1 LIAPSEP
8 PSVLVEPK
16 KRGGSVFVQNK
27 RRRPSLPLTTGVAQL
42 FAPAPP
48 LPSSQSQ
55 PHPPTLPSPPLLLR
69 RRTPRPGAEPLG
81 RDVHGVVQPACH
93 QGTLVGGPGR
103 CTEMGG
109 LRLWGG
115 LLGLLS
121 DGMSGTPPP
130 PATGKR
136 HGDATLPWGHAQ
148 KKCGKQAL
156 QVCPGPPESFGESHI
171 LICRRP
177 EPGGR
182 SEDSGS
188 GQTKGTHANTNQGI
202 VTPMH
207 KHWLLVQ
214 PCIGG
219 KRIRKG
225 GKKSEFERLGEGR
238 GHRRPGMAPVRP
250 PKPCQ
255 GSLLKSGKQ
264 SPCTPGPPN

>member
-1 LIAPSEP
+1 MIAPSEP

-130 PATGKR
+130 
-136 HGDATLPWGHAQ
+136 LPQLG
-148 KKCGKQAL
+148 
-156 QVCPGPPESFGESHI
+156 
-171 LICRRP
+171 
-177 EPGGR
+177 
-182 SEDSGS
+182 
-188 GQTKGTHANTNQGI
+188 KGTGMRHS
-202 VTPMH
+202 
-207 KHWLLVQ
+207 L
-214 PCIGG
+214 GG
-219 KRIRKG
+219 MP
-225 GKKSEFERLGEGR
+225 KKNAGN
-238 GHRRPGMAPVRP
+238 RPSRCV
-250 PKPCQ
+250 
-255 GSLLKSGKQ
+255 L
-264 SPCTPGPPN
+264 GPPNPSVKAIYSSAEGRSRAAARRTLGQGRRKGRMQIRIRASSPPCINTGSWCNRALGGNALEKVAKKANLRDWVKGEGIVAPEWRRSDPRNPVRGLS

>member
-1 LIAPSEP
+1 MSKTSAAGPPCLSPPVSLSCSPLRLPCPPPNPSHILQ
-8 PSVLVEPK
+8 PS
-16 KRGGSVFVQNK
+16 
-27 RRRPSLPLTTGVAQL
+27 
-42 FAPAPP
+42 
-48 LPSSQSQ
+48 
-55 PHPPTLPSPPLLLR
+55 HPPPLLLR